1 MWWCCEIPE
10 LRCHYLVAFF
20 SHFCVGRHHG
30 SHWKRLE
37 TSYNCCCKSF
47 WNHKLDRT
55 LWYEILRIMQ
65 NNFHDLN
72 YLQFTKSKICIIW
85 LLILMIIIVDAW
97 NLKRSF
103 FSTAAALFCFTT
115 LLNDN
120 RRTKGAKSL
129 SLHSRSKEKIIAL
142 KLATKCT
149 FCPKIRWIV
158 VVCSFLFLGGEN
170 LICLQDY

>member
-1 MWWCCEIPE
+1 
-10 LRCHYLVAFF
+10 
-20 SHFCVGRHHG
+20 
-30 SHWKRLE
+30 
-37 TSYNCCCKSF
+37 
-47 WNHKLDRT
+47 
-55 LWYEILRIMQ
+55 MQ
-65 NNFHDLN
+65 KNFHDLN
-72 YLQFTKSKICIIW
+72 YLQFTKSKICIVW

-142 KLATKCT
+142 KLAPKKCT
-149 FCPKIRWIV
+149 LLSQKSERKNANCCCLVGSF
-158 VVCSFLFLGGEN
+158 CSFEVRLN
-170 LICLQDY
+170 LYLLSL